1 MPITIECLSENPTI
15 LIATCTGFLTIE
27 DFKGMFEQVAKMVEG
42 VDGQIYRVADYRQ
55 AESSF
60 VDIMKTVQQSLKLTS
75 GSAADPRIKTIYVG
89 TSRWIGL
96 ARTAYQHQPGGL
108 QIPTFHSVEDALT
121 YIHLD
126 VEKAE
131 HEQADAADFDVN

>member
-27 DFKGMFEQVAKMVEG
+27 DFKGMFEQVAEMVEG

-60 VDIMKTVQQSLKLTS
+60 VDIMKTVQAIAETDLRVGGRPAHQDDLRGNVALDRAGAHRLPTS
-75 GSAADPRIKTIYVG
+75 ARRLAD
-89 TSRWIGL
+89 S
-96 ARTAYQHQPGGL
+96 
-108 QIPTFHSVEDALT
+108 
-121 YIHLD
+121 D
-126 VEKAE
+126 VPLS
-131 HEQADAADFDVN
+131 